1 MKLTIKKT
9 IVVEEE
15 VDVQLPLYWKLD
27 TWFHKTEHSDFIT
40 VDENESH
47 KYQLTSVT
55 SNCISRTL
63 MTLDQFAAYYGH
75 YNKLYERITEQEFV
89 TEFDKLNN
97 YLK

>member
-1 MKLTIKKT
+1 MILTIKKT

-27 TWFHKTEHSDFIT
+27 NWYSKLEEFLVSYD
-40 VDENESH
+40 NELS
-47 KYQLTSVT
+47 KYSFQVTSV
-55 SNCISRTL
+55 SNNCTTCTL
-63 MTLDQFAAYYGH
+63 MTSDQFAAYYGH

-89 TEFDKLNN
+89 AEFDKLNN